1 MVTKNQKVIKTMMD
15 NNDLGLAANKSIE
28 VVKLLLLFAYKWE
41 KKEFINN
48 LNMIVKDLMT
58 SLSEEER
65 NEFTQKVAE
74 LGLMEE
80 NRVK

>member
-1 MVTKNQKVIKTMMD
+1 MMD